1 MTDYNLHPWNETF
14 EWSDAVTRTGYLT
27 EDQVN
32 KYNNDG
38 FVVLEKALDVT
49 KLQEIIDQEDKQ
61 KPFSDDELVRQLGR
75 EGLKVARRTVTKY
88 RKSMGIPSS
97 RQRREWRSA
106 GE

>member
-38 FVVLEKALDVT
+38 FVVLELSLIHISEPT
-49 KLQEIIDQEDKQ
+49 R
-61 KPFSDDELVRQLGR
+61 P
-75 EGLKVARRTVTKY
+75 Y
-88 RKSMGIPSS
+88 
-97 RQRREWRSA
+97 
-106 GE
+106 